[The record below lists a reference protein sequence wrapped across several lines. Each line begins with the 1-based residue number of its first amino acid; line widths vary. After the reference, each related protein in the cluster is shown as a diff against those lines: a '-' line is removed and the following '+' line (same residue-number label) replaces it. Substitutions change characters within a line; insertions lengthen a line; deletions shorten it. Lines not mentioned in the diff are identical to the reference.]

1 MVTRWTI
8 LGLLFLLGAPAVRP
22 APLPETGFWQDAG
35 GSQRIL
41 FLEASGDTLVVVLAE
56 AGAEATPRWF
66 IASGTLG
73 AAGFRATLLEA
84 ERGGCLA
91 CPPTPT
97 VLRDT
102 GSELSLELLTPV
114 RGFLRIGGGPVREI
128 ERANLAGAY
137 REPRVFAGRGL
148 APALLPEPAGAWI
161 VFGLEWRGGLPRWF
175 SDRVDFAAASLVGDP
190 PLGIEAQGSGRHDRA
205 WWPLVL
211 PDPDPPVHYRYRFAC
226 SELPGGASCQLLRES
241 DATPLTT
248 VLRDLSP
255 LRFASGSVD
264 LAGLSLPPGLAML
277 RMPRR
282 FALPESG
289 FWIDP
294 ERPGTGWLI
303 EATGED
309 IVVLELGFDPLAR
322 PSWWLARGKPGR
334 DGVLSTMRTRPP
346 PAAANGE
353 PLTLVFSSLRT
364 ARLQPAGLN
373 RRLQR
378 FAFGS
383 GYTDLI
389 LPEDGQPIHL
399 PSFPGGYALLPLREN
414 ADGSLELADWPRL
427 ARIGSGRLED
437 GARIFPLSWEDGPG
451 GQPRE
456 AGVLRCPAATGVGC
470 ELEYEAA
477 PPWGTYVG
485 AQPPTVTVRTRLAPG
500 DLGTSRLQDRTAGL
514 VLLRL
519 PDR

>member
-1 MVTRWTI
+1 MVPPWTI
-8 LGLLFLLGAPAVRP
+8 LGLLFLLDVLAARA
-22 APLPETGFWQDAG
+22 APLPETGFWQGVG

-41 FLEASGDTLVVVLAE
+41 FLEASGDTLVAVLAE
-56 AGAEATPRWF
+56 AGAEGTPRWF

-73 AAGFRATLLEA
+73 PAGFRAALLEA

-102 GSELSLELLTPV
+102 GSELYLEMLTPV
-114 RGFLRIGGGPVREI
+114 RGFLRIGGGPLQEI

-148 APALLPEPAGAWI
+148 TPALLPEPAGAWI
-161 VFGLEWRGGLPRWF
+161 VFGLEWRGGWPRWF

-190 PLGIEAQGSGRHDRA
+190 PHGIEAQGNGRHDRA

-211 PDPDPPVHYRYRFAC
+211 PDPNPPVHYRYYFAC
-226 SELPGGASCQLLRES
+226 SERPGGASCQLLRGS

-255 LRFASGSVD
+255 LRFTTGSVD
-264 LAGLSLPPGLAML
+264 LAGLTLPPGFAML
-277 RMPRR
+277 RMPQR

-303 EATGED
+303 EGAGED
-309 IVVLELGFDPLAR
+309 LVVLEVGFDALAR
-322 PSWWLARGKPGR
+322 PSWWLARGKLGR
-334 DGVLSTMRTRPP
+334 DGAVSGMRHRPP

-364 ARLQPAGLN
+364 ARLQPADLN

-389 LPEDGQPIHL
+389 LFEDGQPLHL

-414 ADGSLELADWPRL
+414 IDRSLDLADWPRL
-427 ARIGSGRLED
+427 ARLGTGRLEH
-437 GARIFPLSWEDGPG
+437 GARIFPLSWEDGSG
-451 GQPRE
+451 EPRE
-456 AGVLRCPAATGVGC
+456 AGVLRCPAANGAGC
-470 ELEYEAA
+470 ELVYEAS
-477 PPWGTYVG
+477 PPSGTYVG
-485 AQPPTVTVRTRLAPG
+485 AQPPIVTVRAWLAPG
-500 DLGTSRLQDRTAGL
+500 DLSTSRLEARTAGL